1 MAKVG
6 LQIYTVRDV
15 AQDDLFGTI
24 RKVAEAGYDGI
35 EFDANMVD
43 RADAGA
49 LKALM
54 DGLDLEVVGITVLMD
69 QLQAEALDPY
79 IGYAQTTGAEWIVM
93 PWINQELRQSAEDYK
108 KVALALNQA
117 AKRVHEAGLRFQY
130 HIHGFEFESFGDQ
143 TGIEILLEN
152 LDFNLVELQIDI
164 FWLVDGG
171 ADMLGFTRQRLE
183 ENPDSVGSFHIKDA
197 GSLDP
202 LKDTEVGE
210 GVLDIEGIVKLGLAY
225 DIEWYIVEQESFN
238 MPSVESVRISQD
250 NLRQIISDAQL
261 EQ

>member
-1 MAKVG
+1 MAKTG
-6 LQIYTVRDV
+6 LQIYTLRDI

-35 EFDANMVD
+35 EFDAHMVD

-54 DGLDLEVVGITVLMD
+54 DGLDMKVIGITVLMD
-69 QLQAEALDPY
+69 QLQVDVLDQYIDYAL
-79 IGYAQTTGAEWIVM
+79 ITGAEWIVM
-93 PWINQELRQSAEDYK
+93 PWINVEMRQSAEDYE

-117 AKRVHEAGLRFQY
+117 ARRVREAGLRFQY
-130 HIHGFEFESFGDQ
+130 HIHGFEFESFGEG
-143 TGIEILLEN
+143 TGIDILLKTLN
-152 LDFNLVELQIDI
+152 FSLVELQIDI

-171 ADMLGFTRQRLE
+171 ADMLGFTRKLLE

-197 GSLDP
+197 KSLDP

-210 GVLDIEGIVKLGLAY
+210 GILDIEGIVKLGLAY
-225 DIEWYIVEQESFN
+225 DIEWYIVEQEAFDR
-238 MPSVESVRISQD
+238 PSIESVRISQD
-250 NLRQIISDAQL
+250 NLRQIITDAKL
-261 EQ
+261 EN